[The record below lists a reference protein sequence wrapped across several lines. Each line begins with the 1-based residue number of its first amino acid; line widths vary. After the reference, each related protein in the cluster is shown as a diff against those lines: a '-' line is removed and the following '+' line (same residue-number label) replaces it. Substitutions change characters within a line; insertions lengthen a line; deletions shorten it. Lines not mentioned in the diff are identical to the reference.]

1 MVIVSVQ
8 WKRNQNRSWTI
19 SMMEI
24 VGIDE
29 GFTHVDDDRIFHEKK
44 IDRRKKMK

>member
-1 MVIVSVQ
+1 
-8 WKRNQNRSWTI
+8 
-19 SMMEI
+19 MMEI

-44 IDRRKKMK
+44 LIEEKKMRRDEMRPNSD